1 MRTVSTSLERIKGW
15 FGRLVGSAE
24 DRAGEGTPDA
34 TPAPGSGPSGLDDDE
49 RETSTNAQMEGA
61 EDEPWPGNT

>member
-1 MRTVSTSLERIKGW
+1 MHTVTTSLERIKAW

-24 DRAGEGTPDA
+24 DGAGEGTPAA
-34 TPAPGSGPSGLDDDE
+34 TPAPGTGPSGLDDDE
-49 RETSTNAQMEGA
+49 QETSTNAQMEGA